1 MCTALIASIRCAA
14 SRFAGANG
22 ESGQGRPESGPEIGT
37 VFRPQEGDRIRKF
50 NRIRDRIPGSKKPG
64 QPSAVGPFLGSP
76 MPLRVQLTPAPPET
90 WLFLKIV
97 EGVRKALWLRPEL
110 ETAHSTFK
118 QLAEEDEADAGA
130 PVGHQQPTEDLVV
143 RQQ

>member
-64 QPSAVGPFLGSP
+64 QPSAVGPFLARPRPFVSNS
-76 MPLRVQLTPAPPET
+76 PLRR
-90 WLFLKIV
+90 WRRGYSSKSLK
-97 EGVRKALWLRPEL
+97 EL
-110 ETAHSTFK
+110 GRHCGSAQSWK
-118 QLAEEDEADAGA
+118 QLI
-130 PVGHQQPTEDLVV
+130 GHPRRTKQMREHQ
-143 RQQ
+143 

>member
-37 VFRPQEGDRIRKF
+37 VFRPQEGDHTRKF
-50 NRIRDRIPGSKKPG
+50 NRISQKPG
-64 QPSAVGPFLGSP
+64 QPSAVGPFFGSP
-76 MPLRVQLTPAPPET
+76 APLRVQLTPAPLET
-90 WLFLKIV
+90 WLLLTIV

-110 ETAHSTFK
+110 ETAHRSS
-118 QLAEEDEADAGA
+118 EEDEADAGA